1 MKKKIAILGSTGSIG
16 ESLLKIIEKD
26 IENFDIILLSANKN
40 YNKLLKQ
47 AKKFKVKN
55 LIIIDFN
62 AFKKAKLIYKKKD
75 IQIYN
80 NFNNFNNI
88 FKIRADYIMS
98 SIVGL
103 DGLQPT
109 LDIIKHTKTIA
120 IANKET
126 IICGWNLIKKKLTK
140 YKVNFI
146 PVDSEHFSIWSSINS
161 KKLNIEKIFL
171 TASGGPFYKNKFSE
185 LNNIKLHQ
193 ALKHPTWKMGKK
205 ISIDSATLANK
216 IFELIEAKKIFNLEL
231 RKIKIITHPSS
242 YVHAIIKFN
251 NGLIKLIAHE
261 TSMIVPIF
269 NSLYWNADKSIKT
282 KSINFRKLNN
292 LNFMYSKN
300 TNFPLLNL
308 IKKIPNKDSLFETV
322 IVSANDYLVSL
333 FLNKKIRFTTIV
345 KVLLKISNM
354 KHFKLFKNQ
363 KPINVSQI
371 LKAKEYTINSID
383 KLNLY

>member
-55 LIIIDFN
+55 LIISDFN

-126 IICGWNLIKKKLTK
+126 IICG
-140 YKVNFI
+140 
-146 PVDSEHFSIWSSINS
+146 
-161 KKLNIEKIFL
+161 
-171 TASGGPFYKNKFSE
+171 
-185 LNNIKLHQ
+185 
-193 ALKHPTWKMGKK
+193 
-205 ISIDSATLANK
+205 
-216 IFELIEAKKIFNLEL
+216 
-231 RKIKIITHPSS
+231 
-242 YVHAIIKFN
+242 
-251 NGLIKLIAHE
+251 
-261 TSMIVPIF
+261 
-269 NSLYWNADKSIKT
+269 
-282 KSINFRKLNN
+282 
-292 LNFMYSKN
+292 
-300 TNFPLLNL
+300 
-308 IKKIPNKDSLFETV
+308 
-322 IVSANDYLVSL
+322 
-333 FLNKKIRFTTIV
+333 
-345 KVLLKISNM
+345 
-354 KHFKLFKNQ
+354 
-363 KPINVSQI
+363 
-371 LKAKEYTINSID
+371 
-383 KLNLY
+383 